1 MKKALTER
9 SDKACC
15 TGSRP
20 SPSAAHTAT
29 VDTKRGP
36 DMKLIVTFAFYFLYW
51 FICFLCTG
59 TDRKNLAGLRSYPD
73 AVQKAVREHPV
84 LGKAAPQ
91 EKSIIA
97 ILLGNLFLFT
107 VVFSVLGLALKN
119 ILDLNSFGTAFWFF
133 LKGWEGLILSSLTC
147 CGGEIPSVSASP
159 SCRSDPTIKTLPST
173 SALSCG
179 VSRCLHWWQYCR
191 H

>member
-1 MKKALTER
+1 MKGADFLLDVSKHDEEGSDER
-9 SDKACC
+9 SGKACC

-20 SPSAAHTAT
+20 SPSADRTAT
-29 VDTKRGP
+29 ADTKRGP

-97 ILLGNLFLFT
+97 TLLGNLLLFT

-133 LKGWEGLILSSLTC
+133 LTLGEGL
-147 CGGEIPSVSASP
+147 GGFDLVII
-159 SCRSDPTIKTLPST
+159 DL
-173 SALSCG
+173 L
-179 VSRCLHWWQYCR
+179 WW
-191 H
+191 

>member
-1 MKKALTER
+1 MKGADFLLDVSKHDEEGSDER
-9 SDKACC
+9 SGKACC

-29 VDTKRGP
+29 ADTKRGP

-84 LGKAAPQ
+84 LGKAVPQ

-97 ILLGNLFLFT
+97 ILLGNLLLFT

-119 ILDLNSFGTAFWFF
+119 ILDLNCFGTAFCFF
-133 LKGWEGLILSSLTC
+133 
-147 CGGEIPSVSASP
+147 
-159 SCRSDPTIKTLPST
+159 SDVGRR
-173 SALSCG
+173 AG
-179 VSRCLHWWQYCR
+179 RV
-191 H
+191 